1 MYNYFLNEKKEKE
14 KKEKDINEEKMKQK
28 EIKRKSKLQFYFK
41 QIFY

>member
-1 MYNYFLNEKKEKE
+1 MYNYCLNEKIEKE